1 MQAAT
6 IAQLPPV
13 SLKVE
18 ARTIWERRAEVGL
31 RAPEAQS
38 RNAIWRRM
46 RLLSIGEGNAG
57 YDPWP
62 SFHKAHMSP
71 AQIIYTVGSERVGKS
86 IATAAEGMA
95 WLPDSRL
102 IWIAGPQYRDT
113 LKEFWYMAEACLNAG
128 IVQKGDVHSTE
139 KGPSSFY
146 TENGT
151 KVETRSLYDIER
163 TVVAEA
169 PDLIL
174 VVEAG
179 NIPADPT
186 EKLRLRVST
195 RRGRIW
201 FSGTLEEAAPW
212 LTNARER
219 LSSWPNDENAFAIS
233 VPLYENTQDFPGG
246 EDNPEIAS
254 LRHNLRPQT
263 YSHRVEGRPAPSELL
278 VFAKTFQ
285 RGNIPICARP
295 RRLIRLDE
303 NRNRVPVSLCV
314 DPGRKP
320 SFYAAEFIQKQGD
333 EFCLVDEVAMG
344 EATHEQVAH
353 EVMRRP
359 AWENTVDGVID
370 PWAGKQHGMGYA
382 QSPHDIWL
390 AETGLNLILPEPAP
404 VPLQVIDRFWYYLLR
419 QRFSYD
425 PDKAPRFDVEWHK
438 WKFDRDVDG
447 KPIKT
452 EPSKRWCDAIKAV
465 GYFLWHQFGQ
475 AQMARIGRGRGTAR
489 EWRFR

>member
-1 MQAAT
+1 MET
-6 IAQLPPV
+6 AQVLDSPPLPIT
-13 SLKVE
+13 SE

-31 RAPEAQS
+31 RAPDAQS
-38 RNAIWRRM
+38 REAIWRRM
-46 RLLSIGEGNAG
+46 RLLAIDEGRSG

-62 SFHKAHMSP
+62 SFLKAHLSP

-95 WLPDSRL
+95 WIPDSRL

-113 LKEFWYMAEACLNAG
+113 LKEFWYMAEACLNLG
-128 IVQKGDVHSTE
+128 IVEKGAIRSTE
-139 KGPSSFY
+139 KGPSNFY

-151 KVETRSLYDIER
+151 KIETRSLYDIER

-179 NIPADPT
+179 NIPVDPT

-195 RRGRIW
+195 RRGRVL
-201 FSGTLEEAAPW
+201 FSGTIEEASPW
-212 LTNARER
+212 LTSARER
-219 LSSWPNDENAFAIS
+219 LATWPNDENAFAIS

-246 EDNPEIAS
+246 DENPEILS
-254 LRHNLRPQT
+254 LRKNLRPQT
-263 YSHRVEGRPAPSELL
+263 YAHRVLGRPAPSELL

-285 RGNIPICARP
+285 RGNIPMCARP
-295 RRLIRLDE
+295 RRLLRLDE
-303 NRNRVPVSLCV
+303 NRRKIPVSLCV

-333 EFCLVDEVAMG
+333 QWCVVDEVAMSETHH
-344 EATHEQVAH
+344 EAVCH

-370 PWAGKQHGMGYA
+370 PWAGKQHGMGYL

-390 AETGLNLILPEPAP
+390 AETGLDLVLPEPAP
-404 VPLQVIDRFWYYLLR
+404 TPLQIVDRYWYFLVR
-419 QRFSYD
+419 EAFAYD
-425 PDKAPRFDVEWHK
+425 PDKAPRLDEEWRK

-452 EPSKRWCDAIKAV
+452 EPSKRWCDAIKAI
-465 GYFLWHQFGQ
+465 GYFLWWRFGEVQ
-475 AQMARIGRGRGTAR
+475 KLRIGRAKPATSS
-489 EWRFR
+489 WRFS